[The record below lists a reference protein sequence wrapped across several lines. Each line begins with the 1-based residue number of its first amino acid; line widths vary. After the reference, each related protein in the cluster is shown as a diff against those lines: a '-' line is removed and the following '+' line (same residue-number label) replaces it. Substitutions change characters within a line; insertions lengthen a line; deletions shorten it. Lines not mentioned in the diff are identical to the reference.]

1 MNFDRFTA
9 RMEQIHMKASAT
21 REELALAEML
31 GKLVAAYDAP
41 AMNRALSKTS
51 PIDMVRHLMEQNLR
65 QVDLLPVFGSRGA
78 VSNALTGKRASHAI
92 SSHPL
97 PLGSLS
103 RRLDPM
109 ELLTPDEIV
118 RLNAA
123 AAFGTHCATLGQSR
137 T

>member
-51 PIDMVRHLMEQNLR
+51 PIDMVRHLMEQKFT
-65 QVDLLPVFGSRGA
+65 PGGSAAR
-78 VSNALTGKRASHAI
+78 
-92 SSHPL
+92 
-97 PLGSLS
+97 
-103 RRLDPM
+103 
-109 ELLTPDEIV
+109 V
-118 RLNAA
+118 RLPRRRIECTNRQAR
-123 AAFGTHCATLGQSR
+123 QSR
-137 T
+137 YLVASLAPRLSFP